1 LASEAWTV
9 IGHSELRTRLVSGAV
24 LGLLVLGAELAG
36 GSLFALLIAAM
47 AAAGFWEWTAMTG
60 GRDPAWARIAALACL
75 ASGLMALSFE
85 WTGLAG
91 ALIALP
97 VVVTL
102 IAGFRR
108 DTFRWLGL
116 GLAYVALPS
125 AALIALREAEPF
137 GWAAVL
143 FVFLVVWATDIAAYF
158 GGRYFGGPKLWPA
171 VSPNKTWS
179 GAASGLAAAIA
190 AGGLMAWAA
199 GVPRAGTCFVLA
211 GVLSVASQ
219 AGDLFESGM
228 KRRFEVK
235 DSGRLIP
242 GHGGVLDRV
251 DGLLAAA
258 AAAWVL
264 AALGLG
270 GALLALPRAALAEG
284 LAP

>member
-1 LASEAWTV
+1 
-9 IGHSELRTRLVSGAV
+9 
-24 LGLLVLGAELAG
+24 
-36 GSLFALLIAAM
+36 
-47 AAAGFWEWTAMTG
+47 
-60 GRDPAWARIAALACL
+60 
-75 ASGLMALSFE
+75 
-85 WTGLAG
+85 
-91 ALIALP
+91 
-97 VVVTL
+97 
-102 IAGFRR
+102 
-108 DTFRWLGL
+108 
-116 GLAYVALPS
+116 
-125 AALIALREAEPF
+125 LREAEPF